1 MNKKDSRFLYLITV
15 LPCMF
20 EIFIFQSFRFAGWRR
35 EMNSEIQFRI
45 LWGSLGIA
53 VFFIVC
59 YGILFF
65 RVKHSYNE
73 KDKTGRLMKISLF
86 AVLGFL
92 SYVIGYFV

>member
-1 MNKKDSRFLYLITV
+1 MNKKDSRFLYSITI
-15 LPCMF
+15 LPCML
-20 EIFIFQSFRFAGWRR
+20 ETFIFQSFRFAEWRK

-53 VFFIVC
+53 VFFIVF

-65 RVKHSYNE
+65 RVKHSYDE
-73 KDKTGRLMKISLF
+73 KDKTGQLVKISIF